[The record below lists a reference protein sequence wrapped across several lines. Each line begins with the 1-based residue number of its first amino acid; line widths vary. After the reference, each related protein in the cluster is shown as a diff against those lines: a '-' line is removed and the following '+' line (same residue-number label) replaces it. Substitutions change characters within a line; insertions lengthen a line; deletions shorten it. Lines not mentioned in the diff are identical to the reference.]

1 MSYETVTYEV
11 ANGVVTITLN
21 RPEALNAVTSELARD
36 WRAALED
43 AAGDEQVRCIVIT
56 GAGRGFC
63 AGADLRT
70 IESKPVGDLLRQDF
84 HPILRLIT
92 ETPKP
97 VLAAINGAAVGA
109 GANFALACDMRHMA
123 DNASFGEVFVRI
135 GVIPDSGGHYF
146 LPRIVG
152 VAKAFELMATG
163 EIIKADEAHR
173 IGLVNR
179 VFSAEELMPR
189 TREFAEKL
197 AQAPT
202 LVLGMIKQGLR
213 QTFAQDL
220 DGVLEFEASG
230 QERASQSEDFHE
242 GIQSF
247 LEKRPPRFKGR

>member
-1 MSYETVTYEV
+1 MVYETVLYEV
-11 ANGVVTITLN
+11 TNGVATITLN
-21 RPEALNAVTSELARD
+21 RPEALNAITLELAHD
-36 WRAALED
+36 WRAALEQ
-43 AAGDEQVRCIVIT
+43 AAGDEQVRCLVIT

-63 AGADLRT
+63 AGADLKT
-70 IESKPVGDLLRQDF
+70 IQSKPVGDLLRQDY
-84 HPILRLIT
+84 HPILKLIT

-123 DNASFGEVFVRI
+123 GNASFGEVFVRI

-163 EIIKADEAHR
+163 EIIGADEAKR
-173 IGLVNR
+173 LGLVNR
-179 VFSAEELMPR
+179 VFPAEELMPR
-189 TREFAEKL
+189 TQEFAERL

-202 LVLGMIKQGLR
+202 LVIGMIKQGLR
-213 QTFAQDL
+213 HTFMQDL
-220 DGVLEFEASG
+220 DAVLDFEANG
-230 QERASQSEDFHE
+230 QDRAARSEDYQE

-247 LEKRPPRFKGR
+247 LEKRPAHFKGR

>member
-1 MSYETVTYEV
+1 MTYESVTYEIT
-11 ANGVVTITLN
+11 NGVATITLN
-21 RPEALNAVTSELARD
+21 RPEALNAITLELARD
-36 WRAALED
+36 WRTALHE
-43 AAGDEQVRCIVIT
+43 AWRDEQVRCIVIT

-70 IESKPVGDLLRQDF
+70 IQSKPIGDLLRQDY
-84 HPILRLIT
+84 HPILKLIT

-152 VAKAFELMATG
+152 AAKAFELMATG

-173 IGLVNR
+173 LGLVNR

-189 TREFAEKL
+189 TQEFAERL
-197 AQAPT
+197 AQAPS

-213 QTFAQDL
+213 HTFAQDL
-220 DGVLEFEASG
+220 DTVLDFEASG
-230 QERASQSEDFHE
+230 QERVSHSEDFQE